1 MTRRGGHKDPN
12 TERGNDTMGCNDN
25 DLDPRMYYVYKGWTI
40 IRDCVREMG
49 KSMMSRHIH
58 RSLRRNRILMFPQT
72 RHSLQLRKKVQ
83 SSFAIKIGVYHQP
96 NPKTKGSK
104 S

>member
-1 MTRRGGHKDPN
+1 MGGD
-12 TERGNDTMGCNDN
+12 DN
-25 DLDPRMYYVYKGWTI
+25 HLDPRACYSVQRMTI
-40 IRDCVREMG
+40 IRYCVREMG